1 MEYLLGTSVI
11 GVGYMLSKNGKTR
24 NLNNKTHDE
33 ARPSE
38 SNIYENKYLKN
49 AKEQEVIKANENF
62 QKSRNAIE
70 TNIIPPYF
78 NNKIFNTQSNPVKYL
93 QEPSKVK
100 IDMERNKQ
108 INKKFISS
116 LSGRMID
123 AEEFQHNNMT
133 PFFGGSVKQNTYE
146 YANQPILELYTGTEK
161 IQTRKREITPH
172 FNPVQNINN
181 VNGTQSSSNFMYDRM
196 ISSQKKTSELPFE
209 KVMVGPGVGKGFTDK
224 PSGGFHPD
232 VREYAKPRGVD
243 EMRVK
248 TNPKLT
254 FKGRIIAGKSNVT
267 KNGTIGTVRHSKA
280 PAVAVGPERY
290 FTTVGA
296 VTKPRMKSTIIM
308 QDTNRKNTTSEHF
321 GPGGPATRK
330 KQKLMGKYRKSSK
343 NIYRTT
349 GPRNANMEKQWV
361 DGEFHDYG
369 KKNIELPANERDV
382 TGKRSYLSNLT
393 AIVKA
398 LVAPI
403 QDVLRTT
410 RKENSIENARQSGN
424 FGGRT
429 KHIAHDPNDTLRTT
443 IKETNI
449 HNNHSGHVSGGPD
462 KGPVHDPN
470 DIARTTIKETNI
482 HNNHSGHMEG
492 RDRGHVYDP
501 NDTARTTIKET
512 NIHDVR
518 TGYMEGRDRGHV
530 YDPNDIARTTIKETN
545 IHNNHS
551 GHMEGRDR
559 GHVYDPNDTA
569 RTTIKETNIHDVR
582 TGYMEGRDRGHVY
595 DPNDVARTTIKE
607 TNIHDVRTGNMEG
620 RDRGHVYDPNDI
632 ARTTIKETN
641 IHNNHSGHMEGR
653 DRGHVYDPNDTAR
666 TTIKETNIHN
676 NHSGHLDGRDVGYV
690 KDPAD
695 IARTTIKETNIHD
708 VRTGHIEGTV
718 GTKGIVYDKITGIAK
733 QTIRE
738 TMDPEETVLNF
749 RSSKTANIVYDP
761 NDVARTTIKETN
773 IENDHNGNLS
783 GTTKA
788 YVYDPNQVAR
798 TTIKET
804 NIHNEREGNIG
815 NLEGLRGGYNVTN
828 TTAPNTQR
836 QFTSQE
842 YTGAMDG
849 DVRSGKGSGYLVSSN
864 HAPNTNRQFTTK
876 EYSGAADSI
885 NSRPRSYD
893 DVRNMTLNEI
903 KEGTLLGR
911 APTKSNV
918 SLTNGSSSI
927 NMEIKKLERDYMNS
941 RKPNNTKIYNPPTNV
956 LEQCAITNQK
966 DQLNNEKIASRIEP
980 DTLNAFRNNP
990 FSQPL
995 DSHAFS

>member
-512 NIHDVR
+512 NIH
-518 TGYMEGRDRGHV
+518 
-530 YDPNDIARTTIKETN
+530 
-545 IHNNHS
+545 
-551 GHMEGRDR
+551 
-559 GHVYDPNDTA
+559 
-569 RTTIKETNIHDVR
+569 
-582 TGYMEGRDRGHVY
+582 
-595 DPNDVARTTIKE
+595 
-607 TNIHDVRTGNMEG
+607 
-620 RDRGHVYDPNDI
+620 
-632 ARTTIKETN
+632 
-641 IHNNHSGHMEGR
+641 
-653 DRGHVYDPNDTAR
+653 
-666 TTIKETNIHN
+666 N